1 MQENLES
8 NLKMMSNMNKM
19 MESFILLNIDA
30 GMN

>member
-19 MESFILLNIDA
+19 MESYILLNIDA
-30 GMN
+30 GMK